1 MDKIKEILEQ
11 KNKKD
16 YTLSDLYYSITSNIN
31 NKFTDK
37 ELDISVNTD
46 LSVFESLLFNENYI
60 RDYFDC
66 LEDYNDY
73 DSNYLFLVLPIMFT
87 KINSKNSI
95 DEILNTVKD
104 CPDIETFVFRS
115 LYKIHNNYLGEE
127 GYRTNADCA
136 DLLVDNNLSE
146 FCRTI
151 NPMYSKK
158 IPKHILEDK
167 RNSFTDKYYKGISYC
182 VVVIEKKEYVNITE
196 EIQNFRNAYS
206 LYKSKSNKVEEIIEL
221 TLNDNPN
228 YHKVKHLKNKLVNK
242 IQDLIQDYN
251 NASKEYD
258 KLIQDNIHKNITKD
272 VVTLFNSAAYNLEKF
287 MSGYNQS
294 EFKTVD
300 KTVLNELMEEEFGG
314 VEEQPELE
322 PIVIRNPVAT
332 SSYSGILT
340 NYLDN
345 MRATIT
351 NRPATLDESIS
362 NTNNADLASLTFDLR
377 TSSGDLYIC
386 SVDYNNSNAIIM
398 HSSGASISIGLPV
411 GTNRLSHSNLIQL
424 IVETI
429 RTSEGRN
436 RVQFIPLLQSRPEE
450 IIMSN
455 ISYRTTNSQQNTNND
470 SIEPNF

>member
-95 DEILNTVKD
+95 DEIRNTIRN
-104 CPDIETFVFRS
+104 CPDIETFAFRS
-115 LYKIHNNYLGEE
+115 LYKVHDNYLGD
-127 GYRTNADCA
+127 GGCRSNSDCA
-136 DLLVDNNLSE
+136 DLLIDNNLSE
-146 FCRTI
+146 FCRTV

-167 RNSFTDKYYKGISYC
+167 RDSFIDKYYKGISYC

-196 EIQNFRNAYS
+196 EVQNFINTYS
-206 LYKSKSNKVEEIIEL
+206 LYRSKAIKVSEIIEL

-228 YHKVKHLKNKLVNK
+228 YHKVKHLKNKLVNR

-272 VVTLFNSAAYNLEKF
+272 VVTLFSSAAYNLEKF

-300 KTVLNELMEEEFGG
+300 KAVLNELMEEEFGG
-314 VEEQPELE
+314 EEQPEPE

-332 SSYSGILT
+332 SSYSGILS

-345 MRATIT
+345 MIATVA

-377 TSSGDLYIC
+377 TSSGDLYVV
-386 SVDYNNSNAIIM
+386 SVSYSIDNAIIM
-398 HSSGASISIGLPV
+398 HSSGASISISLPV

-436 RVQFIPLLQSRPEE
+436 RVQFIPLLESRAEE